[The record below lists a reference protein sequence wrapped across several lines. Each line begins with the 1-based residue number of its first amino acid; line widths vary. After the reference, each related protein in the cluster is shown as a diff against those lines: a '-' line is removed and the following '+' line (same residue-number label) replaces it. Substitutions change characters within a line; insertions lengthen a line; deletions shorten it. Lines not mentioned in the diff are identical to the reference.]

1 MSGEI
6 EITRLSEDNNYSSAP
21 AHSVHLTYSTA
32 GPRNAKKNIWY
43 VADIAVH
50 CSIPL

>member
-1 MSGEI
+1 MSGEL
-6 EITRLSEDNNYSSAP
+6 EITSLSEDNNYCSAP
-21 AHSVHLTYSTA
+21 AHSVHLPHSTA

-43 VADIAVH
+43 VADTAVH